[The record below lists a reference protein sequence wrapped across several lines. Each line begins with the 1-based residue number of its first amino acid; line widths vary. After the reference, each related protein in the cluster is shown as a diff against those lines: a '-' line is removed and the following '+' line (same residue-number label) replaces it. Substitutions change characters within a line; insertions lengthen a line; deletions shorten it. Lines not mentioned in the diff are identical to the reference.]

1 MLPGTVARCTTPR
14 RPLHGTGT
22 LCIENKSVA
31 GPWPV
36 WGHRPWLVY
45 SVAGPWLVVAH
56 IYCAGTTPSSA
67 KRVACPRAPWRGAA
81 RRSPRFGPARMSTG
95 HNHTRLAS
103 APAPP
108 ASTKIE
114 NLVGCDFGSV
124 LLLHPVSC
132 VRLPGKLWGLEV
144 WRNGTHPNYA
154 SRAPEND
161 INLRGVAKP
170 ATDQPRTYFRY
181 KACLRRAAGDGG
193 SSCTQFLRYTACHC
207 AWQQCLPLGLGL
219 PLAVG
224 LP

>member
-1 MLPGTVARCTTPR
+1 MFSP
-14 RPLHGTGT
+14 
-22 LCIENKSVA
+22 
-31 GPWPV
+31 
-36 WGHRPWLVY
+36 
-45 SVAGPWLVVAH
+45 AGPWLVRGWLLL
-56 IYCAGTTPSSA
+56 IYIVQAQHLDRQKES
-67 KRVACPRAPWRGAA
+67 RARARRGAA

-161 INLRGVAKP
+161 ITLRGVAKP

-181 KACLRRAAGDGG
+181 KACLSRAAGDRGVVLHPVFAIHSVPLPG
-193 SSCTQFLRYTACHC
+193 LLDCHLRWASQSFARPPEC
-207 AWQQCLPLGLGL
+207 
-219 PLAVG
+219 
-224 LP
+224 